1 MIPEIDL
8 SQPEI
13 PLKPYHWSELP
24 NGPVIRESLEN
35 ALTYWWPRIF
45 GYYMLNLGPLSH
57 KLDKPHLGVNRQY
70 SLFSEVEAHIQG
82 ELNQLP
88 IQNVSIDAVVMNFI
102 LEFEADP
109 YRVLREVDRVLVSG
123 GHLIIAGFNPLSPMF
138 VGQVLP
144 KYQNEIP
151 WNGRF
156 FTPSRVKDWLG
167 LLGYQ
172 VVADERLIHHH
183 LLTEIKS
190 GNIWSHALKSW
201 LPSTGSLY
209 VLVAKK
215 LESPLTPI
223 QAKRKV
229 KQPNWST
236 APSAGRAGHVTKSSD
251 EF

>member
-1 MIPEIDL
+1 M
-8 SQPEI
+8 SQSEL

-24 NGPVIRESLEN
+24 NGPVIRESVEE
-35 ALTYWWPRIF
+35 ALSLWWPRIF

-57 KLDKPHLGVNRQY
+57 KMAKTNVGISRQY
-70 SLFSEVEAHIQG
+70 SLFDESEACIKG
-82 ELNQLP
+82 DFSQLP
-88 IQNVSIDAVVMNFI
+88 IQNVSVDAVVMNFI
-102 LEFEADP
+102 LEFESDP
-109 YRVLREVDRVLVSG
+109 YRLLREVDRVLVSG
-123 GHLIIAGFNPLSPMF
+123 GHLIISGFNPLSPMF
-138 VGQVLP
+138 LGQVLP
-144 KYQNEIP
+144 KYQREIP

-172 VVADERLIHHH
+172 VVADERLLHHH
-183 LLTEIKS
+183 LLSEVKPH
-190 GNIWSHALKSW
+190 NIWSHALKSW
-201 LPSTGSLY
+201 LPSSGSIY

-236 APSAGRAGHVTKSSD
+236 APSAGRTGHASKSSN
-251 EF
+251 